1 MPRLINLP
9 LIDETGA
16 GTALVQVETGQV
28 MSRED
33 ADIADCSN
41 CARSPAKLAMSMFDR
56 WSVMTTP
63 PLRPSVRV
71 FTRPVHAFLRGSC
84 VGDGDSGSM
93 RPDMRP
99 HSTFARIA
107 LPALGT
113 VLAVIAVGLLLKTSA
128 GWTSMEMSVLRRVN
142 LLHTAQLDWMALG
155 INWLFSA
162 AVAVVLVLITT
173 GSILWVTR
181 RPRVAIQFLLIV
193 MIPTF
198 GATVIKVLV
207 QRPRPDIASLPHI
220 LVLEPGGLS
229 FPSGHTSFA
238 VCFLLGL
245 IVVAVGQWWR
255 PLLIGAAVVVAL
267 ATAASRVYLGVHY
280 PSDVVASVVYATA
293 AATLVRI
300 GRAHV

>member
-1 MPRLINLP
+1 
-9 LIDETGA
+9 
-16 GTALVQVETGQV
+16 
-28 MSRED
+28 
-33 ADIADCSN
+33 
-41 CARSPAKLAMSMFDR
+41 
-56 WSVMTTP
+56 
-63 PLRPSVRV
+63 
-71 FTRPVHAFLRGSC
+71 
-84 VGDGDSGSM
+84 M

-293 AATLVRI
+293 AATLVSALWTLVMTHLNERRPDVQAV
-300 GRAHV
+300 RAYRGESDAG